1 MIARLYPLLLRAYG
15 PQGWWPILSMAGRQG
30 FDAKGYH
37 PGLLAPPRTR
47 RQRFEMALGA
57 VLTQNTAWV
66 NVERALAGLFSAGVR
81 MPSDILGIERE
92 RLSALVRSSGSHNQK
107 ARKLAVLAS
116 FFGSP
121 SALSGSDVPAREE
134 LLALWG
140 IGEETADTILLYAF
154 HQPLFVVDA
163 YTRRFLGRVGVIGGG
178 ESYAEIQSLFH
189 ASLPSDH
196 ELYNEYHALIVAH
209 AKARCRAQPLCTGCP
224 IARCRF
230 RLSAR
235 ARSARRRS

>member
-1 MIARLYPLLLRAYG
+1 MIARLYPLLLGAYG
-15 PQGWWPILSMAGRQG
+15 PQGWWPILSMAGRPG

-47 RQRFEMALGA
+47 RQRFEIALGA

-66 NVERALAGLFSAGVR
+66 NVERALAGLSSAGVR
-81 MPSDILGIERE
+81 MPSDVLGMERD
-92 RLSALVRSSGSHNQK
+92 RLAALVRSSGYHNQK
-107 ARKLAVLAS
+107 ARKLFVLSA
-116 FFGSP
+116 FFASP
-121 SALSGSDVPAREE
+121 SALCSSDLPAREE

-140 IGEETADTILLYAF
+140 IGEETADSILLYAF
-154 HQPLFVVDA
+154 HQPLFVIDA

-189 ASLPSDH
+189 DSLPSDH

-209 AKARCRAQPLCTGCP
+209 AKARCRAQPVCAGCP
-224 IARCRF
+224 IARC
-230 RLSAR
+230 
-235 ARSARRRS
+235 ARRRS